1 MAEKLRDKSEDSGG
15 LESTTVGIFRTSKTV
30 KGGRNFSF
38 AALVV
43 VGDRKGNVGIGYGK
57 GPGVPAGIEK
67 AQKDAKKKMF
77 TVNLNGGT
85 LPHEVN
91 GRFKSST
98 VRLLPAAPGT
108 GVIAGGTVRAVLEMA
123 GVQDCLTKAYGST
136 NKLNLCKAVIEGLK
150 SLRTRETIASLRGV
164 EIEASAV
171 DEILAETRKSDEEAE
186 AEVAKPLQTKPAP
199 KQAKA
204 AKPEE
209 AEQPAESASEQ
220 GGAATA
226 VVEAPPET
234 KPEPDSTP
242 ASESGGDQAPAEDEE
257 KKND

>member
-77 TVNLNGGT
+77 SVNLNGGT
-85 LPHEVN
+85 IPHQVN
-91 GRFKSST
+91 GRFKSSS
-98 VRLLPAAPGT
+98 VRLIPAAPGT

-123 GVQDCLTKAYGST
+123 GVHDCLTKAYGST
-136 NKLNLCKAVIEGLK
+136 NKINLCKAVIEGLK
-150 SLRTRETIASLRGV
+150 GMRTRETIASLRGV
-164 EIEASAV
+164 EIAMSEVDEVLEASRRSM
-171 DEILAETRKSDEEAE
+171 ES
-186 AEVAKPLQTKPAP
+186 
-199 KQAKA
+199 
-204 AKPEE
+204 
-209 AEQPAESASEQ
+209 AESETAPAQVSKTGAPAAQAPAGEPEQ
-220 GGAATA
+220 AATSTDTDTATA
-226 VVEAPPET
+226 VAAPP
-234 KPEPDSTP
+234 PAEPK
-242 ASESGGDQAPAEDEE
+242 APAEPEAASDDAAP
-257 KKND
+257 KSDDTKQA

>member
-1 MAEKLRDKSEDSGG
+1 MAEKLRDKSEDTGG

-85 LPHEVN
+85 LPHEIN

-108 GVIAGGTVRAVLEMA
+108 GVIAGGTVRAVLEMV

-150 SLRTRETIASLRGV
+150 SLRTRETVAALRGV
-164 EIEASAV
+164 QIEASAV

-186 AEVAKPLQTKPAP
+186 AEVAQPLKTKPAP

-204 AKPEE
+204 EKPAE
-209 AEQPAESASEQ
+209 AESPAASTSEQDAPATAVAETPPAPESEGDDSASE
-220 GGAATA
+220 A
-226 VVEAPPET
+226 ET
-234 KPEPDSTP
+234 K
-242 ASESGGDQAPAEDEE
+242 
-257 KKND
+257 ND

>member
-1 MAEKLRDKSEDSGG
+1 MAEKLRDKNEDSGG

-67 AQKDAKKKMF
+67 AQKDAKKQMF
-77 TVNLNGGT
+77 PVNLNGGT
-85 LPHEVN
+85 IPHEIN
-91 GRFKSST
+91 GRFKSSS
-98 VRLLPAAPGT
+98 VRLIPAAPGT

-136 NKLNLCKAVIEGLK
+136 NKINLCKAVIEGLK
-150 SLRTRETIASLRGV
+150 SLRTRETIATLRGV
-164 EIEASAV
+164 QIDASAV

-186 AEVAKPLQTKPAP
+186 AETAKPLQTKPAP
-199 KQAKA
+199 KKAKG
-204 AKPEE
+204 E
-209 AEQPAESASEQ
+209 AS
-220 GGAATA
+220 
-226 VVEAPPET
+226 
-234 KPEPDSTP
+234 
-242 ASESGGDQAPAEDEE
+242 QAPAEPANEAADASATATAVADAPASPEIGGDDSPSE
-257 KKND
+257 APKND

>member
-1 MAEKLRDKSEDSGG
+1 MAEKLRDKSEDTGG

-85 LPHEVN
+85 LPHEIN

-150 SLRTRETIASLRGV
+150 SLRTRETVAALRGV
-164 EIEASAV
+164 QIEASAV

-186 AEVAKPLQTKPAP
+186 AEVAQPLKTKPAP
-199 KQAKA
+199 KPAKA
-204 AKPEE
+204 EKPAKPE
-209 AEQPAESASEQ
+209 PTAESASES
-220 GGAATA
+220 GAAATA
-226 VVEAPPET
+226 VAEAPEPSET
-234 KPEPDSTP
+234 
-242 ASESGGDQAPAEDEE
+242 GGDEQASSEE
-257 KKND
+257 AKNE